1 MPRLTEEEREA
12 EGNMIKQALAD
23 RRNLEINRASNLTPE
38 KLRNDLR
45 EQEYKLYNEAEETFS
60 SRNRRLNDR
69 IMYARTQQS
78 RNQLIGE
85 RNRILEERRNL
96 PPLRLFTRDEMIQNS
111 RLEEQRRINQILRE
125 QERMR
130 ERQMRDE
137 EKSMIGKDLFHTI
150 NRIGE

>member
-1 MPRLTEEEREA
+1 
-12 EGNMIKQALAD
+12 
-23 RRNLEINRASNLTPE
+23 
-38 KLRNDLR
+38 
-45 EQEYKLYNEAEETFS
+45 
-60 SRNRRLNDR
+60 
-69 IMYARTQQS
+69 MYARTQQS